1 MKGVGDVMEELRF
14 TVLGAVRV
22 RRGDAELPVRP
33 PQLRAVLAVLL
44 LRPGHAASKSQ
55 LIDALWGATPPSRAT
70 TTIRTY
76 AWQLRSLLEPDR
88 SRPSVVVSVGD
99 GYRLI
104 VPPASLDA
112 GQAELLTRE
121 AAHAR
126 ASGQAQQASD
136 LLNRA
141 LGMWQ
146 GETLA
151 GVPGPFAMRQR
162 DRLEE
167 LRIALLE
174 ERFDLDLALGRHRQV
189 IPDLADLTATF
200 PLRERPHGL
209 LMRALYGAGRQADAL
224 AVYGRV
230 RKVLLEEQGID
241 PGLELTTVYR
251 QVLENDPALSIAVA
265 AAEERAG
272 ADRRAGGTGREVA
285 ATRAPETAQL
295 PVPAT
300 VPVPVPAHLPPDLPD
315 FAGRAA
321 AVSDMRAV
329 LTTSGRRTPAVVAI
343 DGMGGA
349 GKTTLALHTAH
360 GVRGAYPDGQLYAD
374 LRGDDDSPV
383 EPALVLTG
391 FLLALGVGAE
401 AVPDTFDDR
410 CRLFRSLL
418 DGRRVLIVLDNA
430 RDAAQVLGL
439 MPGSAGCGIII
450 TSRSRLFGLPLT
462 RQLGVDT
469 FRPDEALSLLSAV
482 VGPTRVEAEPAS
494 ALELLELCG
503 FLPLA
508 IRIVATKLAS
518 RPRWNISTLT
528 ARLADE
534 RRRIEEL
541 RVGDV
546 SIHTAFEVGYRQ
558 LPPQQARAFRLLAA
572 AGPLGFGLP
581 VAAAV
586 LQTDE
591 STTEELLEALVDAA
605 MLESPA
611 PGRYRYHDLLRVF
624 AEQTADEHR
633 ADTERAF
640 GRLLDHL
647 LATACHAFAHAV
659 PGDPVADFLGPLR
672 SPGLRFNGVH
682 AARSWITGE
691 IGVVTSAALRTV
703 GRPAEP
709 DDDRLRTAV
718 DLLIAVSPF
727 CVDARFE
734 GLESA
739 ALELAREAEL
749 RGDRRAFGRA
759 RFLCSDLALQAARPV
774 DTEQHARLAVGASR
788 DTKDPVILRQALN
801 NLGVAVM
808 FLRRYTEA
816 VVCFDEAIVL
826 ARELGHR
833 SGEAATTINAAL
845 ARVRSGRADEAAAA
859 CEATLAVLRA
869 LGDLPGVAYALYV
882 LALALHEEGR
892 FEDAIARYTECL
904 GVCRSADIRGR
915 EAHALYRL
923 AESLRRTGR
932 HKEAVRHA
940 AEAVTRCEE
949 IGAVR
954 DQAYALTVLGE
965 AQADLGLTSAAR
977 VQLDRARTLFA
988 RLGLPDADDVGR
1000 ILDRLVD
1007 RPVSAGES

>member
-1 MKGVGDVMEELRF
+1 MEELRF

-22 RRGDAELPVRP
+22 HRGDAELPVRP

-44 LRPGHAASKSQ
+44 LRPGHAASKAQ
-55 LIDALWGATPPSRAT
+55 LIDALWGVTPPSRAT

-99 GYRLI
+99 GYRLA
-104 VPPASLDA
+104 VPSAALDA
-112 GQAELLTRE
+112 GRAELLTRE
-121 AAHAR
+121 AARAR
-126 ASGQAQQASD
+126 SSGRTREASD
-136 LLNRA
+136 LLGRA

-174 ERFDLDLALGRHRQV
+174 ERLDLDLALGRHRQV

-224 AVYGRV
+224 AVYGGV
-230 RKVLLEEQGID
+230 KKLLLEEQGID
-241 PGLELTTVYR
+241 PGPELTAVYR

-265 AAEERAG
+265 EKSAAPDAPAGRTEREATG
-272 ADRRAGGTGREVA
+272 TRDRH
-285 ATRAPETAQL
+285 APPAPPPL
-295 PVPAT
+295 PVPL
-300 VPVPVPAHLPPDLPD
+300 PVPAHLPPGLPD
-315 FAGRAA
+315 FAGRAD
-321 AVSDMRAV
+321 AVSDVRAV
-329 LTTSGRRTPAVVAI
+329 LTMSVRRAPAVVAI
-343 DGMGGA
+343 AGMGGA
-349 GKTTLALHTAH
+349 GKTTLALHIAH
-360 GVRGAYPDGQLYAD
+360 GVRHAYPDGQLYAD
-374 LRGDDDSPV
+374 LRGDDDSPA

-401 AVPDTFDDR
+401 AVPDALDDR

-430 RDAAQVLGL
+430 RDASQVLDL
-439 MPGSAGCGIII
+439 MPGSAGCGLVI

-462 RQLGVDT
+462 RQLSVDT
-469 FRPDEALSLLSAV
+469 FRPDEALSLLSTV
-482 VGPTRVEAEPAS
+482 MGPERVEAERAS
-494 ALELLELCG
+494 ALELLALCG

-518 RPRWNISTLT
+518 RPRWTIATLT

-546 SIHTAFEVGYRQ
+546 SIHAAFEVGYRQ
-558 LPPQQARAFRLLAA
+558 LPQPQARAFRLLAV
-572 AGPLGFGLP
+572 AGPLDFGLP

-586 LQTDE
+586 LEADE
-591 STTEELLEALVDAA
+591 ETAEELLEALVDAA
-605 MLESPA
+605 MLESA
-611 PGRYRYHDLLRVF
+611 GPGRYRYHDLLRVF
-624 AEQTADEHR
+624 AEQTGSGHR

-647 LATACHAFAHAV
+647 LATACNAFAHAV
-659 PGDPVADFLGPLR
+659 PGDPVAGSLGPLR
-672 SPGLRFNGVH
+672 SPGLRFGDVH
-682 AARSWITGE
+682 AARSWIAGE
-691 IGVVTSAALRTV
+691 IGVVTSAALRTAA
-703 GRPAEP
+703 RPAEP

-727 CVDARFE
+727 CVDVRFE

-759 RFLCSDLALQAARPV
+759 RFLCSNLALQAARPV
-774 DTEQHARLAVGASR
+774 DTEQHARLAVDASR

-808 FLRRYTEA
+808 FLRRHAEA
-816 VVCFDEAIVL
+816 VVCFDEAIAL
-826 ARELGHR
+826 ARVLGHR

-845 ARVRSGRADEAAAA
+845 ARVRSGRAGEAAAA
-859 CEATLAVLRA
+859 CEATLAVLRT
-869 LGDLPGVAYALYV
+869 LGDLPGLAYALYV

-904 GVCRSADIRGR
+904 ALCRSADLRGR

-923 AESLRRTGR
+923 AETLRRTGR
-932 HKEAVRHA
+932 PEEAVRYA
-940 AEAVTRCEE
+940 AEAVDRCEE

-965 AQADLGLTSAAR
+965 AQADLGRTGTAR

-988 RLGLPDADDVGR
+988 RLGLPDAGDVGR
-1000 ILDRLVD
+1000 ILDRLAE
-1007 RPVSAGES
+1007 RPVSSGGL